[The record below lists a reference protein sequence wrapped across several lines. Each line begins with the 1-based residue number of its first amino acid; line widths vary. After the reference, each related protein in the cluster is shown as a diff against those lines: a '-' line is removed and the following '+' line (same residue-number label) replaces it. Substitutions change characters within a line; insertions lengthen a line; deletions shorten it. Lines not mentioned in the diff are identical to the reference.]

1 MTRHET
7 VCEISRL
14 DWMLE
19 SVHLTF
25 AEKKT
30 TLKKRAALIES
41 LAQFHPVDHPLHKL
55 IKEEKAAQ

>member
-1 MTRHET
+1 MTRHEI

-19 SVHLTF
+19 SQHLTF

-30 TLKKRAALIES
+30 ALRKKAGLIES
-41 LAQFHPVDHPLHKL
+41 LAQFHE
-55 IKEEKAAQ
+55 KEGAN

>member
-7 VCEISRL
+7 LCEISRL

-25 AEKKT
+25 AEKKI
-30 TLKKRAALIES
+30 TLRKRGALIES
-41 LAQFHPVDHPLHKL
+41 LAQFH
-55 IKEEKAAQ
+55 

>member
-1 MTRHET
+1 MTRHEI

-19 SVHLTF
+19 SQHLTF

-30 TLKKRAALIES
+30 ALRKKAGLIES
-41 LAQFHPVDHPLHKL
+41 LAQFH
-55 IKEEKAAQ
+55 

>member
-30 TLKKRAALIES
+30 ALRKRAALIES
-41 LAQFHPVDHPLHKL
+41 LARFH
-55 IKEEKAAQ
+55 

>member
-1 MTRHET
+1 MTRQET

-14 DWMLE
+14 DWMLK

-25 AEKKT
+25 TEKKT
-30 TLKKRAALIES
+30 ALRKRAALIES
-41 LAQFHPVDHPLHKL
+41 LAQFHPVGHPLHKL